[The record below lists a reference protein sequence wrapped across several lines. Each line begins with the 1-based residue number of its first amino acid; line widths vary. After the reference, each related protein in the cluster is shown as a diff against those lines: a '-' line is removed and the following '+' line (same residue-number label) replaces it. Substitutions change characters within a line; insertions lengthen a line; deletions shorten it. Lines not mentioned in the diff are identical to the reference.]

1 MYEYLFFD
9 LDGTVV
15 DSGLGVTNSVAYAL
29 KKRNIEV
36 ENRSSLYVFLGPP
49 LVDSFKK
56 YYGFSH
62 EESLECV
69 NDYREYYKDRG
80 IFENL
85 IYDGIVD
92 VIVKA
97 KGMGRKIVLATSKPE
112 EYAVRIL
119 EHLGLAKCFD
129 LIAGATMDESR
140 NQKDKVIKYALEML
154 GITDV
159 SRVIMIG
166 DREHDVI
173 GAAKHGI
180 DTVGVLFGYGD
191 REELECAGAK
201 YIAATPNEI
210 LDFI

>member
-1 MYEYLFFD
+1 M
-9 LDGTVV
+9 
-15 DSGLGVTNSVAYAL
+15 
-29 KKRNIEV
+29 
-36 ENRSSLYVFLGPP
+36 
-49 LVDSFKK
+49 K
-56 YYGFSH
+56 YYAFTP
-62 EESLECV
+62 EKAMEAIMV
-69 NDYREYYKDRG
+69 YREYFRDKG
-80 IFENL
+80 IFENEVYEGVPEL
-85 IYDGIVD
+85 LERI
-92 VIVKA
+92 KCS
-97 KGMGRKIVLATSKPE
+97 GRKIVLATSKPE

-119 EHLGLAKCFD
+119 EHLGLAKYFD